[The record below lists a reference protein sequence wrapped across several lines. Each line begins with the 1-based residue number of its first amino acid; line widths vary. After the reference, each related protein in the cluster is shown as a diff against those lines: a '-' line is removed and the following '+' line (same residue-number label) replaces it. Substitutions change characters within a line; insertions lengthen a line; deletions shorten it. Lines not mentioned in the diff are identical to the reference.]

1 MDIAEDLPLIGEIR
15 SAEVAALTSPD
26 LAGLKRLINEASAQK
41 AALTPDFEAALAS
54 RRKAWRKLRRREQFP
69 LRLILKKAIPKAQA
83 AFKEA
88 ENEAI
93 KVAEALAVSQI
104 RVTFDMDAETLAA
117 QFALESAHV
126 SLSRSHRIWDVTS
139 SVGVDRVRE
148 RSAASTA
155 VTRRPVQL
163 TSVMDGIVAGS
174 QKGLRF
180 QNANGGDLDIF
191 PGFML
196 MRAKGET
203 DYALVDLR
211 ELRLDVEPI
220 AFIESESVPG
230 DSQITGYAWAK
241 SNRDGSPDR
250 RFKDNYQ
257 IPIVRYGEL
266 RFSTPTGIAEAY
278 QVSNCEAALAFGAA
292 FQRLQAELRRQ
303 AARPLPAP
311 REQTEMSSEIDD
323 ISASL
328 PALPLV
334 GGAHEVTALAIAAIC
349 APFLLMGGET
359 DRPEAKANL
368 TASESLPVASSV
380 QQGNPVTPAQ
390 LPAQA
395 PSVTP
400 MAPGSPADGPVIA
413 QPTPAGLQQQQF
425 ATVQAANVRTG
436 PDRSTTSVRVV
447 PVGTRLKVFE
457 RQGAWARV
465 GDAQP
470 WGWIHSSL
478 LRQAP

>member
-1 MDIAEDLPLIGEIR
+1 MPLAGEIR

-41 AALTPDFEAALAS
+41 AALIPDFEAALAS

-69 LRLILKKAIPKAQA
+69 LRLILKKAVPKAQT
-83 AFKEA
+83 AFEDA
-88 ENEAI
+88 EKEAI

-104 RVTFDMDAETLAA
+104 RVTFDMDNETLAA
-117 QFALESAHV
+117 QFALEAAHA

-139 SVGVDRVRE
+139 SVGIDRVRE

-196 MRAKGET
+196 MRAKGAT
-203 DYALVDLR
+203 DYALIDLR
-211 ELRLDVEPI
+211 EIRLDVEPI
-220 AFIESESVPG
+220 SFIESESVPG

-250 RFKDNYQ
+250 RFKDNHQ

-278 QVSNCEAALAFGAA
+278 QVSNCEAAVAFGAA

-311 REQTEMSSEIDD
+311 REQTEMSSGIDD
-323 ISASL
+323 VSATL
-328 PALPLV
+328 PALPSV
-334 GGAHEVTALAIAAIC
+334 VGAHEVTALAIAVIC
-349 APFLLMGGET
+349 APFLLIGGEP
-359 DRPEAKANL
+359 DRPKAEAKL
-368 TASESLPVASSV
+368 TASANLPVVSSV
-380 QQGNPVTPAQ
+380 QKGNPVTPVQ
-390 LPAQA
+390 LPAQTSPVA
-395 PSVTP
+395 PVPPGSSASGPV
-400 MAPGSPADGPVIA
+400 MAQPSPADLPEE
-413 QPTPAGLQQQQF
+413 QF
-425 ATVQAANVRTG
+425 TTIQAANVRTG

-447 PVGTRLKVFE
+447 PVGTRVKIFE
-457 RQGAWARV
+457 RQGPWARV